1 MAQSA
6 DPSEQDIAKE
16 LDILEA
22 LADELKDYIIDNDV
36 YRTVIVEDGS
46 GNRTVKMSG
55 GDLLARIDSFRAMN
69 TTMLPKEKDR
79 LNGLITQIE
88 TTKQGLKT
96 RFHGIL
102 ERELK
107 SRLQALNWTR
117 EERLNQ
123 EDLDPSPAE
132 QQNLARI
139 AMIRNELGD
148 AIPEEAASEMDEMEA
163 LEEQLEA
170 ALNELNLGPI
180 QTEQ

>member
-6 DPSEQDIAKE
+6 DPSGHDITKE

-22 LADELKDYIIDNDV
+22 LAGELEDYIIDNDV
-36 YRTVIVEDGS
+36 YRTVIVEDGN

-55 GDLLARIDSFRAMN
+55 GDLLARIDSFGTIN

-79 LNGLITQIE
+79 LNGIITQIE
-88 TTKQGLKT
+88 TTKQELKT
-96 RFHGIL
+96 RFHTIL

-107 SRLQALNWTR
+107 SRLGTLNWSR
-117 EERLNQ
+117 EERLKN
-123 EDLDPSPAE
+123 EEVNPSPAE
-132 QQNLARI
+132 QQNLVRI
-139 AMIRNELGD
+139 AVIRKELG
-148 AIPEEAASEMDEMEA
+148 EAVPKETASEMDEMDA